1 MSRGEVLLSE
11 TARHSRVRSWLAKN
25 TAARLILLA
34 GGMFALLIALQVGV
48 HALAHAVPPGIKT
61 GVLVASELGVCAV
74 MILAYRSGVRFLE
87 RRAATEIALSKG
99 TWLSLPGALLGLAIF
114 SVVYAILW
122 AMGIA
127 HYEGLGQWSGVAA
140 AAASALAAAVGEE
153 IVFRGA
159 LFRMIDERLGST
171 AATLISAG
179 IFGALHALNPGAT
192 LLSTVAIALEA
203 GVLLAAAYAAART
216 LWLPIGIHFGW
227 NFTEG
232 GVFGAAVSGG
242 RSKSLL
248 VFPLQGPDI
257 YTGGAFGPEA
267 SVWTVGVC
275 LAASA
280 ILVWAAL
287 RLGRWWP
294 RG

>member
-1 MSRGEVLLSE
+1 MLV
-11 TARHSRVRSWLAKN
+11 
-25 TAARLILLA
+25 
-34 GGMFALLIALQVGV
+34 LLIALQVGV
-48 HALAHAVPPGIKT
+48 HALAHTVPARTKT
-61 GVLVASELGVCAV
+61 GVVSMLEMAACAV
-74 MILAYRSGVRFLE
+74 MILAYRGGVWLLE
-87 RRAATEIALSKG
+87 HRAATEIALRKRA
-99 TWLSLPGALLGLAIF
+99 WLFLPGVILGLSIL

-127 HYEGLGQWSGVAA
+127 HYEGFGQWAGVIA

-159 LFRMIDERLGST
+159 IFRIVDERLGST
-171 AATLISAG
+171 AATLLSAM
-179 IFGALHALNPGAT
+179 IFGLLHAVNPGAT
-192 LLSTVAIALEA
+192 LLSSTAIALEA

-242 RSKSLL
+242 RSTGLL
-248 VFPLQGPDI
+248 VFPLRGPDL

-267 SVWTVGVC
+267 SVWAVAVC

-280 ILVWAAL
+280 VLIGVLI
-287 RLGRWWP
+287 RCGRWRP
-294 RG
+294 FRFRGVPQSIQ